1 VIASVCVNSD
11 GVAVRPP
18 KNMDA
23 ELADVFAKH
32 VKQLADKA
40 RSVVRDLDP
49 QNDLKFMRIRSR
61 TQEVLISNHD
71 KFMFAVVQDPS
82 IPK

>member
-1 VIASVCVNSD
+1 VLASVCVNSE
-11 GVAVRPP
+11 GVNVRPP
-18 KNMDA
+18 KNMGPD
-23 ELADVFAKH
+23 LAAAFAKH

-61 TQEVLISNHD
+61 DQALMIANHD
-71 KFMFAVVQDPS
+71 NFLFAVVQDPNVS
-82 IPK
+82 N